1 MCNLNWP
8 EPVSPHFQ
16 NRLNI
21 TKTLRKYPIDSN
33 LNPTGSEYHAGP
45 ISRLI
50 KHDDEVDEEYTEG
63 SMSLNERNFDTLA
76 HR

>member
-1 MCNLNWP
+1 MNCP
-8 EPVSPHFQ
+8 ELVSSHFQ

-33 LNPTGSEYHAGP
+33 LRPTGSEYLAGVT
-45 ISRLI
+45 SRVI
-50 KHDDEVDEEYTEG
+50 KHDDEVDEEYSED
-63 SMSLNERNFDTLA
+63 SVILNGHNFESVA